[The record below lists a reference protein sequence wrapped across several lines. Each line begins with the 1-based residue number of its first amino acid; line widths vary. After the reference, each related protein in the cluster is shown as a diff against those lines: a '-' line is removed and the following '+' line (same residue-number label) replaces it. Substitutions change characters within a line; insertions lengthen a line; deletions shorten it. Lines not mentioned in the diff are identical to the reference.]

1 MLIQLSISLLLWIC
15 LGNASAQTV
24 ERLWPGD
31 APGAM
36 GTTEQDIPTVRI
48 GLPAPGKANGTA
60 LIVFPGGGYE
70 ILAYNA
76 ERQKLFDW
84 FIDRGITVFWLRYR
98 LKNPKGPRYFY
109 PAPMLDAQRAIRWVR
124 HNATRYGINPAKV
137 GIIGSSAGGHL
148 AAYTATR
155 YDAGLATSADSVER
169 QSSRPDFSI
178 IQYPVITFV
187 DSAYTHRGSRV
198 HLLGEQMDDR
208 ELVGRLSAERF
219 DTTSWAAQ
227 SSSPLSRPVQFSGP
241 SLRPGQ
247 SSGPSLRPGQS
258 RPGPI
263 FLVHGGQDTSVLPEN
278 SLLFY
283 MALRRAKVPV
293 ELHTFETGRHGFTL
307 AAETPLLSAW
317 TMLAENW
324 LRYWKLLE

>member
-1 MLIQLSISLLLWIC
+1 MLHCIPIC
-15 LGNASAQTV
+15 LILWFSILSASAQSV

-31 APGAM
+31 APGAT

-48 GLPAPGKANGTA
+48 NRPAPSKANGTA
-60 LIVFPGGGYE
+60 LLVFPGGGYE

-84 FIDRGITVFWLRYR
+84 FVDRGITVFWLRYR
-98 LKNPKGPRYFY
+98 LKNPKGPQYLY

-124 HNATRYGINPAKV
+124 HNAKRFGIDPKKV

-155 YDAGLATSADSVER
+155 YDAGQPAAPDSVER

-198 HLLGEQMDDR
+198 HLLGKQMVDKD
-208 ELVGRLSAERF
+208 LTARLSAERF
-219 DTTSWAAQ
+219 DTTAW
-227 SSSPLSRPVQFSGP
+227 GT
-241 SLRPGQ
+241 
-247 SSGPSLRPGQS
+247 
-258 RPGPI
+258 RPGPV
-263 FLVHGGQDTSVLPEN
+263 FLVHGGQDTNVLPEN

-283 MALRRAKVPV
+283 IALRRAKVAV
-293 ELHTFETGRHGFTL
+293 ELHTFETGKHGFTL
-307 AAETPLLSAW
+307 ATETPLLSAW
-317 TMLAENW
+317 TVLLDNW
-324 LRYWKLLE
+324 LRYWKLIN

>member
-1 MLIQLSISLLLWIC
+1 MKYLSISLLLWFC
-15 LGNASAQTV
+15 VLSALAQSV

-36 GTTEQDIPTVRI
+36 GTTEQDIPTLRVNR
-48 GLPAPGKANGTA
+48 PAPGKANGTA

-84 FIDRGITVFWLRYR
+84 FVDRGITVFWLRYR
-98 LKNPKGPRYFY
+98 LKNPKGPKYFY

-124 HNATRYGINPAKV
+124 HNAKRYGIDPEKV

-155 YDAGLATSADSVER
+155 YDAGQPASPDSVER
-169 QSSRPDFSI
+169 QPSRPDFSI

-198 HLLGEQMDDR
+198 HLLGNQMTDNS
-208 ELVGRLSAERF
+208 LTARLSAERF
-219 DTTSWAAQ
+219 DTTAWAG
-227 SSSPLSRPVQFSGP
+227 RK
-241 SLRPGQ
+241 PG
-247 SSGPSLRPGQS
+247 LA

-283 MALRRAKVPV
+283 MALRQAKVPV
-293 ELHTFETGRHGFTL
+293 ELHTFETGKHGFTL
-307 AAETPLLSAW
+307 ATETPLLSAW
-317 TMLAENW
+317 TILLDNW
-324 LRYWKLLE
+324 MRYWKLIN

>member
-1 MLIQLSISLLLWIC
+1 MKHVSISLLIWIC
-15 LGNASAQTV
+15 AVSASAQSV

-36 GTTEQDIPTVRI
+36 GTTEQDVPTLRI
-48 GLPAPGKANGTA
+48 NQPAPGKANGTA
-60 LIVFPGGGYE
+60 LVVFPGGGYE
-70 ILAYNA
+70 ILAYNPA
-76 ERQKLFDW
+76 RQKLFDW
-84 FIDRGITVFWLRYR
+84 FVDRGITVFWLGYR
-98 LKNPKGPRYFY
+98 LKNPKGPKYFY

-124 HNATRYGINPAKV
+124 HHAKRYGIDPAKV

-155 YDAGLATSADSVER
+155 YDAGLSTSPDSVER

-198 HLLGEQMDDR
+198 HLLDKQMNDT
-208 ELVGRLSAERF
+208 ELVARLSAERL
-219 DTTSWAAQ
+219 DTTAWAG
-227 SSSPLSRPVQFSGP
+227 RK
-241 SLRPGQ
+241 PG
-247 SSGPSLRPGQS
+247 LS
-258 RPGPI
+258 RPGPV
-263 FLVHGGQDTSVLPEN
+263 FLVHGGQDTNVLPEN

-293 ELHTFETGRHGFTL
+293 ELHTFETGKHGFTL
-307 AAETPLLSAW
+307 AEETPLLSAW

-324 LRYWKLLE
+324 LRYWKFIN

>member
-1 MLIQLSISLLLWIC
+1 MMKQLSISLLLWFSVV
-15 LGNASAQTV
+15 GASAQSV

-36 GTTEQDIPTVRI
+36 GATEQDIPTVRI
-48 GLPAPGKANGTA
+48 DRPAPGKANGTA

-70 ILAYNA
+70 ILSYNPA
-76 ERQKLFDW
+76 RQKLFDW
-84 FIDRGITVFWLRYR
+84 FTDRGITVFWLRYR
-98 LKNPKGPRYFY
+98 LKNPKGSKYFY

-124 HNATRYGINPAKV
+124 HHATRYGIDPAKV

-155 YDAGLATSADSVER
+155 YDAGLVTSPDSVER

-187 DSAYTHRGSRV
+187 DSAYTHRGARV
-198 HLLGEQMDDR
+198 HLLGEQMRDND
-208 ELVGRLSAERF
+208 LTARLSAERF
-219 DTTSWAAQ
+219 DTTTWAG
-227 SSSPLSRPVQFSGP
+227 R
-241 SLRPGQ
+241 RPG
-247 SSGPSLRPGQS
+247 LA
-258 RPGPI
+258 RPGPV
-263 FLVHGGQDTSVLPEN
+263 FLVHGGQDTNVLPEN
-278 SLLFY
+278 SLLSY

-293 ELHTFETGRHGFTL
+293 ELHTFETGKHGFTL